1 MASGDVP
8 SSPLVGLL
16 QVYVLISSYI
26 SLYIFSYTR
35 LWAPQSGSSTE
46 LEILQRSG
54 SSTEKKQAGIC
65 RTLPEDSPVHSSSSD
80 DFVAILDAE
89 LDAASD
95 SSDDSEAVAEEEES
109 SEEDDDD
116 RSDYLELGR
125 THEPQTKSEMENER
139 KRTMEV
145 IQENNRRLQERNK
158 IGMSKMKAK
167 KWRTSGKMTGIIG
180 CLVVHEA

>member
-1 MASGDVP
+1 MCRPLP
-8 SSPLVGLL
+8 SSGFSRFMFLFRR
-16 QVYVLISSYI
+16 IFH
-26 SLYIFSYTR
+26 YIFSPTLDCGLHR
-35 LWAPQSGSSTE
+35 AAAPRSSRYCSGAAAPRRRNK
-46 LEILQRSG
+46 LRS
-54 SSTEKKQAGIC
+54 
-65 RTLPEDSPVHSSSSD
+65 LPEDSPVHSSSSD

-125 THEPQTKSEMENER
+125 AHEPQTKSEMENER

-158 IGMSKMKAK
+158 VLIEGRFADF
-167 KWRTSGKMTGIIG
+167 IE
-180 CLVVHEA
+180 LL

>member
-1 MASGDVP
+1 MCRPLP
-8 SSPLVGLL
+8 SSGFSRFMFLFRR
-16 QVYVLISSYI
+16 IFH
-26 SLYIFSYTR
+26 YIFSPTLDCGLHR
-35 LWAPQSGSSTE
+35 AAAPRSSRYCSGAAAPRSSRYCSGAAAPRRRNK
-46 LEILQRSG
+46 LRS
-54 SSTEKKQAGIC
+54 
-65 RTLPEDSPVHSSSSD
+65 LPEDSPVHSSSSD

-125 THEPQTKSEMENER
+125 AHEPQTKSEMENER

-158 IGMSKMKAK
+158 VLIEGRFADF
-167 KWRTSGKMTGIIG
+167 IE
-180 CLVVHEA
+180 LL

>member
-1 MASGDVP
+1 MCRPLP
-8 SSPLVGLL
+8 SSGFSRFMFLFRR
-16 QVYVLISSYI
+16 IFH
-26 SLYIFSYTR
+26 YIFSPTLDCGLHR
-35 LWAPQSGSSTE
+35 AAAPRSSRYCSGAAAPRSSRYCSGAAAPRRRNK
-46 LEILQRSG
+46 LRS
-54 SSTEKKQAGIC
+54 
-65 RTLPEDSPVHSSSSD
+65 LPEDSPVHSSSSD

-125 THEPQTKSEMENER
+125 AHEPQTKSEMENER

-167 KWRTSGKMTGIIG
+167 K
-180 CLVVHEA
+180 